1 MYGEW
6 LEVGNHGI
14 QEPVKRVLSWLPR
27 WFRPLQKCE
36 TRLEL

>member
-14 QEPVKRVLSWLPR
+14 QEPVKRVLSRCLGGSGHCR
-27 WFRPLQKCE
+27 SVKQD
-36 TRLEL
+36 